1 MSFGPV
7 ALPFFIFLAAAST
20 SLVVVGGTGPGM
32 GLVLWIG
39 WWGNSTLQ
47 ISEKYFED
55 GGWVME
61 DLVVGI
67 LDMFDLANV
76 LRCLMAISGEAVD
89 FVRSSG
95 HVQSFIELVIV

>member
-1 MSFGPV
+1 MGELHV
-7 ALPFFIFLAAAST
+7 ADIRKVLAPA
-20 SLVVVGGTGPGM
+20 
-32 GLVLWIG
+32 
-39 WWGNSTLQ
+39 
-47 ISEKYFED
+47 FED

-76 LRCLMAISGEAVD
+76 LRSLMAISGEAVD